1 MTYEYQAGMKMYEA
15 VWERDGKRVGVW
27 CMHAANEAD
36 VLSEAQAF
44 FAEHPEYDFA
54 GGRDGT
60 TVRVGIVGGD
70 GSIFSP
76 DVIQAPK
83 PES

>member
-1 MTYEYQAGMKMYEA
+1 LPSCKCATRINDADEGPL
-15 VWERDGKRVGVW
+15 
-27 CMHAANEAD
+27 AANEAD

-44 FAEHPEYDFA
+44 FAEHPEYDFP

-60 TVRVGIVGGD
+60 TIRIGIVGGD
-70 GSIFSP
+70 VSIFSP

-83 PES
+83 PKS